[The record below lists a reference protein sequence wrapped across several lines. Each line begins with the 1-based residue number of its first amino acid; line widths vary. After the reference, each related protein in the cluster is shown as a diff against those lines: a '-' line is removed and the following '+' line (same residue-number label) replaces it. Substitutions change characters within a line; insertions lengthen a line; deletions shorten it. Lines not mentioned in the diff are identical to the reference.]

1 MSHVQ
6 SLAAPAAAHGRVA
19 RFAVAATGLAVY
31 ALFLATFLAVV
42 AFVSGFLDRTALG
55 LPAFTPAA
63 GRAEVLRAVLVD
75 VALLGLFALQHTV
88 MARPA
93 FKARWT
99 RVVHPALERS
109 LFVLATCLVLA
120 LLLAQWRPIA
130 GQAWHVTGAGAAA
143 LWALSAAG
151 WATVLYATFLIDH
164 FELFGVRQ
172 VLRHALGR
180 PQRPAVFRER
190 SLYRVTRHPLMLG
203 FLVAFWTVPVL
214 RWDGAL
220 FAATVTAYVLLVG
233 LVLEERDLLAAHGE
247 RYADYA
253 RRVPRLLPLPRRA
266 G

>member
-1 MSHVQ
+1 MSFAQ
-6 SLAAPAAAHGRVA
+6 PLAAPVA
-19 RFAVAATGLAVY
+19 RPGRLSRASIAATGLLVY
-31 ALFLATFLAVV
+31 ALFLVTFVAMA
-42 AFVSGFLDRTALG
+42 AFVCGLLDRGMPG
-55 LPAFTPAA
+55 LPAREPATGGA
-63 GRAEVLRAVLVD
+63 LPQAILVD

-99 RVVHPALERS
+99 RVVSPALERS

-120 LLLAQWRPIA
+120 LLLVQWRPIA
-130 GQAWHVTGAGAAA
+130 GVAWHVTGAGAAA

-151 WATVLYATFLIDH
+151 WVTVLYATFLIDH
-164 FELFGVRQ
+164 FELFGLRQ
-172 VLRHALGR
+172 ALRHALGR
-180 PQRPAVFRER
+180 APRPAVFRER

-203 FLVAFWTVPVL
+203 FLVAFWSVPVM
-214 RWDGAL
+214 RWDGLL
-220 FAATVTAYVLLVG
+220 FAATATAYVLGLG
-233 LVLEERDLLAAHGE
+233 LVLEERDLRAAHGE

>member
-1 MSHVQ
+1 MSLVQ
-6 SLAAPAAAHGRVA
+6 PLDAPLAAPGRISRAAI
-19 RFAVAATGLAVY
+19 AATGLLVY
-31 ALFLATFLAVV
+31 ALFGATFLAMV
-42 AFVSGFLDRTALG
+42 AFVCGLLDRGALG
-55 LPAFTPAA
+55 LPAFEPAA
-63 GRAEVLRAVLVD
+63 GGAALQRAILVD

-99 RVVHPALERS
+99 RVVPPALERS
-109 LFVLATCLVLA
+109 LFVLATCLVLV

-130 GQAWHVTGAGAAA
+130 GVAWHVTGAGAAA

-151 WATVLYATFLIDH
+151 WVTVLYATFLIDH
-164 FELFGVRQ
+164 FELFGLRQ
-172 VLRHALGR
+172 ALRHAAGR
-180 PQRPAVFRER
+180 APRPAVFRER

-203 FLVAFWTVPVL
+203 FLVAFWSVPVM
-214 RWDGAL
+214 RWDGLL
-220 FAATVTAYVLLVG
+220 FAATVTAYVLGLG
-233 LVLEERDLLAAHGE
+233 LVLEERDLRAAHGE